1 MARQTELLN
10 LLV

>member
-10 LLV
+10 